1 MYVQALEHMFLEA
14 CTRAEMD
21 GGGGGGANWH
31 KALAMLLLFLS
42 HLERQVCTAY
52 GGSECLAM
60 LCARRG
66 ETDATP
72 RRHGQVFSAYEG
84 SEFLA
89 EAGAGSRKFFRANRK
104 VSLSPET

>member
-52 GGSECLAM
+52 GGSECLTM
-60 LCARRG
+60 LCA
-66 ETDATP
+66 P
-72 RRHGQVFSAYEG
+72 RV
-84 SEFLA
+84 
-89 EAGAGSRKFFRANRK
+89 
-104 VSLSPET
+104 

>member
-42 HLERQVCTAY
+42 HLERQVCAAY
-52 GGSECLAM
+52 GGSE
-60 LCARRG
+60 
-66 ETDATP
+66 
-72 RRHGQVFSAYEG
+72 
-84 SEFLA
+84 
-89 EAGAGSRKFFRANRK
+89 
-104 VSLSPET
+104 